1 MVMVMDADSTVS
13 PEFLEVALGLL
24 EQDPDL
30 MAVGGLFFGEE
41 GGGMLGQLQRNEYA
55 RYQRV
60 VARRL
65 NRVFVLTG
73 TASVMRAYALRAVA
87 EARGSL
93 IPGNHGQVYDTL
105 ALTED
110 NELTLALKSLG
121 AKMTSPPQCRVTTEI
136 MTSWHDL
143 WRSGSGGSV
152 ALWRTSAPT
161 A

>member
-13 PEFLEVALGLL
+13 PDFLEVALGLL
-24 EQDPDL
+24 ERDPDL

-41 GGGMLGQLQRNEYA
+41 GGGLLGQLQRNEYA

-93 IPGNHGQVYDTL
+93 IPGTHGQVYDTL

-143 WRSGSGGSV
+143 WRQRQRWQRG
-152 ALWRTSAPT
+152 ALENIGPT